1 MWRVGGRFGLRGC
14 IGAGRLLCSRFQSR
28 GSPGVE
34 DGDRSQPSSKTPKIP
49 KIYTKTGDKGF
60 SSTFTGERRPKDDQ
74 VFEALGT
81 TDELSS
87 AIGFAMELAME
98 KGHSF
103 VEELEKIQCLLQ
115 DIGSALATPRSSARE
130 AHLSNSLPEAA
141 VCALRPLWELGAK
154 GEGVLSGVT
163 WGPSAQPTD
172 PEREGTFRDSGSGLE
187 GTGQKV
193 YSSGFLDDV
202 ACDGPHGHV
211 LLLLRTHCI

>member
-103 VEELEKIQCLLQ
+103 VEELEKVSNVVSPQAGIFFLPQRP
-115 DIGSALATPRSSARE
+115 GSHNWICPVTIASS
-130 AHLSNSLPEAA
+130 L
-141 VCALRPLWELGAK
+141 
-154 GEGVLSGVT
+154 
-163 WGPSAQPTD
+163 
-172 PEREGTFRDSGSGLE
+172 
-187 GTGQKV
+187 
-193 YSSGFLDDV
+193 
-202 ACDGPHGHV
+202 
-211 LLLLRTHCI
+211 